1 MERKRIQKIFSE
13 TGFCSRRRAEI
24 LIKENKVKVNGKTAK
39 LGDKANLKDLIE
51 VEDVVLKLKD
61 DFEKIYVILNKPKG
75 VITSMKDEKNRKTV
89 VDLINGFFKER
100 IYPVGRLDLN
110 SQGLLL
116 LTNDGEFANFIMHP
130 RNNVKKTY
138 EVVVNKPIS
147 RDEILK
153 MQNGVLIDGKK
164 TAKSKIKILN
174 RSKEKTRFKITIH
187 EGRKRLIRKMVL
199 IVMNCKVLKL
209 NRIKIGPLKL
219 DGLKIGEFKK
229 LSLKEVLNLKKE
241 LNYEKA

>member
-1 MERKRIQKIFSE
+1 MEKKRIQKLLSE
-13 TGFCSRRRAEI
+13 VGICSRRRAEV

-39 LGDKANLKDLIE
+39 LGDKADFKDAIKIEDVSLNLKKN
-51 VEDVVLKLKD
+51 V
-61 DFEKIYVILNKPKG
+61 EKIYVILNKPKG
-75 VITSMKDEKNRKTV
+75 YLTTMKDEKNRKTV
-89 VDLINGFFKER
+89 MCLINGFFKER

-130 RNNVKKTY
+130 SSNIKKTY

-147 RDEILK
+147 KEEIIKMRD
-153 MQNGVLIDGKK
+153 GVLIDGKI

-174 RSKEKTRFKITIH
+174 KTKEKTKFLITIH
-187 EGRKRLIRKMVL
+187 EGKKRQIRKMVS
-199 IVMNCKVLKL
+199 IVMNCRVLKL

-219 DGLKIGEFKK
+219 EELKIGEFKK
-229 LSLKEVLNLKKE
+229 LSLKEVLSLKKE
-241 LNYEKA
+241 LNYEEA